1 MNNSP
6 ARPAGRTPK
15 ESGRRSEG
23 PLPNGRGTEPLFK
36 KEFNSIKYINIIII

>member
-23 PLPNGRGTEPLFK
+23 PLPILTGGGPNPEGV
-36 KEFNSIKYINIIII
+36 